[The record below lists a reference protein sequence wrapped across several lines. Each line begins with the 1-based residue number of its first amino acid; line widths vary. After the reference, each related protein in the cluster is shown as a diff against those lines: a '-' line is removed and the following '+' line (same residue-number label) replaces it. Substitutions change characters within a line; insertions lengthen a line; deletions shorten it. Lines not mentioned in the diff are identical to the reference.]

1 MSLKSSI
8 ENDLK
13 AALLSGNRFKVQVLR
28 SLKAVILDEEV
39 AQGKREEGL
48 DDSTI
53 ENLIAREIKKRKESA
68 EAYKQAGRQELVDS
82 EFQEAEA
89 MTEYLPQQL
98 SETEIS
104 DEVKKTISELGA
116 KDLKMMGAV
125 IGATKQRLGNTAD
138 GSLIAKIVKEVLS

>member
-1 MSLKSSI
+1 VSLKSSI

-68 EAYKQAGRQELVDS
+68 EAYKQAGRQD
-82 EFQEAEA
+82 
-89 MTEYLPQQL
+89 
-98 SETEIS
+98 
-104 DEVKKTISELGA
+104 
-116 KDLKMMGAV
+116 
-125 IGATKQRLGNTAD
+125 
-138 GSLIAKIVKEVLS
+138 

>member
-104 DEVKKTISELGA
+104 DEVKKTIAELGA